1 MMSGGVGINF
11 PQKKRPK
18 SALLHHGKSTF
29 HFGMPKAVWE
39 HLQISKKR
47 PVLFPEG
54 VGMILPNLEAPK
66 ADSTHICLDYLSLTF
81 AKVVIL

>member
-1 MMSGGVGINF
+1 MMSGGVGIIF

-39 HLQISKKR
+39 YLQISKKR
-47 PVLFPEG
+47 PVPFPEG
-54 VGMILPNLEAPK
+54 VGMILPYLEAPK
-66 ADSTHICLDYLSLTF
+66 ADSTSYLP
-81 AKVVIL
+81 